1 MLVFNL
7 QLDALSQYTSYMLRK
22 IDAKLNL
29 EEKKKEKI
37 RLQNNSSK
45 RYLIKHRK
53 KHREKII
60 HLSSFAMHLLYEK
73 TQIMHIIIG
82 HGSASSRRK
91 YN

>member
-7 QLDALSQYTSYMLRK
+7 QLDALSQDTSYMLRK